1 MSNTSN
7 PEAPVPATTY
17 DRYKAWASS
26 WWPPLEDPEAVD
38 RVLDRAKAATG
49 MAACFLGAY
58 WVLAYPFL

>member
-7 PEAPVPATTY
+7 PKETVPTATL
-17 DRYKAWASS
+17 DKYKAWVSS

-38 RVLDRAKAATG
+38 GVLDRAKAATG

-58 WVLAYPFL
+58 WALAYPFL